1 MLFPLTLECII
12 LLDMSE
18 TVQPQP
24 PDAKQRA
31 KWRDQFER
39 DGPFSVRTKLN
50 AGGYGIGYRMQEA
63 KLWLREEEKA
73 GVDRV
78 TLALVLAAV
87 SLIVSIFALLKD

>member
-1 MLFPLTLECII
+1 
-12 LLDMSE
+12 
-18 TVQPQP
+18 
-24 PDAKQRA
+24 
-31 KWRDQFER
+31 
-39 DGPFSVRTKLN
+39 
-50 AGGYGIGYRMQEA
+50 MQEA